1 MEGYAYCTCNA
12 GFYGDGKKYCFPN
25 CGLGYWPD
33 EFTGECNDIDECLTM
48 THSCAIRADCTNNP
62 GSYECACQDG
72 YLGDGRS
79 CADDNE
85 CYDGSAGCHFDAEC
99 IDNEGSFRCE
109 CRIGFFGDGFMCE
122 DLNECSQGISPCGPL
137 ASCVEERGGYQ
148 CVCGDVKD
156 FKFHAKLKKS
166 SI

>member
-1 MEGYAYCTCNA
+1 
-12 GFYGDGKKYCFPN
+12 
-25 CGLGYWPD
+25 
-33 EFTGECNDIDECLTM
+33 
-48 THSCAIRADCTNNP
+48 AIRADCTNNP

-156 FKFHAKLKKS
+156 SKFHPKLKKS